1 MDFKHNTIKTH
12 IILKNNNN
20 EMKTW
25 SDITLQH
32 YYQIKELLTN
42 EDEYTV
48 LNILDV
54 LYGIDS
60 ASLPISALS
69 KYNNAL
75 DFLKDE
81 IPVVDIKKKYNIN
94 GHTYDSNLELTK
106 VSTAQFIDYQNY
118 LKEKEPRYEKLISVF
133 FIPENHQY
141 NEGYSIKE
149 VQDDILHMSM
159 VDVQSIAFFIK
170 KQFQLLLSL
179 FQFYLTQSI
188 QKMHLNKDQKQK
200 LLDQLN
206 VQDLSNL
213 ESFLTLP
220 STVKKP

>member
-1 MDFKHNTIKTH
+1 
-12 IILKNNNN
+12 
-20 EMKTW
+20 MKTW
-25 SDITLQH
+25 SDITLQQ

-42 EDEYTV
+42 EDEYTA

-60 ASLPISALS
+60 ASLPLSALS

-94 GHTYDSNLELTK
+94 GHTYESNCELTK

-118 LKEKEPRYEKLISVF
+118 LKEKEPKYEKLISVF
-133 FIPENHQY
+133 FIPEGHTY
-141 NEGYSIKE
+141 NDGYSIKE

-170 KQFQLLLSL
+170 KQLQLFLSL
-179 FQFYLTQSI
+179 FQFYLVKSI
-188 QKMHLNKDQKQK
+188 QKMNLNKDQKQK
-200 LLDQLN
+200 LLDQL
-206 VQDLSNL
+206 SA
-213 ESFLTLP
+213 LP
-220 STVKKP
+220 SKTSELFPM

>member
-1 MDFKHNTIKTH
+1 M
-12 IILKNNNN
+12 KN
-20 EMKTW
+20 W
-25 SDITLQH
+25 SDITLQQ

-42 EDEYTV
+42 EDEYTA

-60 ASLPISALS
+60 ASLPLSALS
-69 KYNNAL
+69 KYNSAL

-94 GHTYDSNLELTK
+94 GNTYESNCELTK

-118 LKEKEPRYEKLISVF
+118 LKEKEPKYEKLISVF
-133 FIPENHQY
+133 FIPEGHQY
-141 NEGYSIKE
+141 NDGYSIKE

-179 FQFYLTQSI
+179 FQFYLTLSI
-188 QKMHLNKDQKQK
+188 QKMNLNKEQKQK
-200 LLDQLN
+200 LLDQLGA
-206 VQDLSNL
+206 QDLSNL

>member
-1 MDFKHNTIKTH
+1 M
-12 IILKNNNN
+12 KN
-20 EMKTW
+20 W
-25 SDITLQH
+25 SDITLQQ

-54 LYGIDS
+54 IYDIDS
-60 ASLPISALS
+60 ASMTISALS

-81 IPVVDIKKKYNIN
+81 IPTGDIQKKYTIH
-94 GHTYDSNLELTK
+94 GHTYESNCELTK

-118 LKEKEPRYEKLISVF
+118 LKEKEPKYEKLLSVF

-141 NEGYSIKE
+141 NDGYNIKE

-170 KQFQLLLSL
+170 KQLSLLLSL

-188 QKMHLNKDQKQK
+188 QQMNLTKQQKQK
-200 LLDQLN
+200 LLDQLGTL
-206 VQDLSNL
+206 QLSNL
-213 ESFLTLP
+213 ESFLT
-220 STVKKP
+220 SQNTVKKP

>member
-1 MDFKHNTIKTH
+1 
-12 IILKNNNN
+12 
-20 EMKTW
+20 MKTW
-25 SDITLQH
+25 SDITLQQ

-60 ASLPISALS
+60 ASLPLSALS
-69 KYNNAL
+69 KYNSAL

-94 GHTYDSNLELTK
+94 GHTYESNLELTK

-118 LKEKEPRYEKLISVF
+118 LKEKQPKYEKLISVL
-133 FIPENHQY
+133 FIPEGHQY
-141 NEGYSIKE
+141 NDGYNIKE

-200 LLDQLN
+200 LLDQLGTL
-206 VQDLSNL
+206 QLSNL
-213 ESFLTLP
+213 ESFLTSQ

>member
-1 MDFKHNTIKTH
+1 
-12 IILKNNNN
+12 
-20 EMKTW
+20 MKTW
-25 SDITLQH
+25 SDITLQQ

-54 LYGIDS
+54 IYDIDS
-60 ASLPISALS
+60 ASMSISALS

-81 IPVVDIKKKYNIN
+81 IPVVDIKKKYTIH
-94 GHTYDSNLELTK
+94 GHTYESNCELTK

-118 LKEKEPRYEKLISVF
+118 LKEKQPKYEKLLSVF

-141 NEGYSIKE
+141 NDGYSIKE

-188 QKMHLNKDQKQK
+188 QKMNLNKDQKQK
-200 LLDQLN
+200 LLDQL
-206 VQDLSNL
+206 SA
-213 ESFLTLP
+213 LP
-220 STVKKP
+220 SKTSELFPM

>member
-1 MDFKHNTIKTH
+1 
-12 IILKNNNN
+12 
-20 EMKTW
+20 MKTW
-25 SDITLQH
+25 SDITLQQ

-60 ASLPISALS
+60 ASMPLNELA
-69 KYNNAL
+69 KYNSAL

-118 LKEKEPRYEKLISVF
+118 LKEKEPKYEKLISVL
-133 FIPENHQY
+133 FIPDGHSY
-141 NEGYSIKE
+141 NDGYNIKE

-179 FQFYLTQSI
+179 FQFYLTLSI
-188 QKMHLNKDQKQK
+188 QKMNLTKDQKQK

-206 VQDLSNL
+206 AQDLSNL

>member
-1 MDFKHNTIKTH
+1 
-12 IILKNNNN
+12 
-20 EMKTW
+20 MKTW
-25 SDITLQH
+25 SDITLQQ

-60 ASLPISALS
+60 ASLPLSALS
-69 KYNNAL
+69 KYNSAL

-94 GHTYDSNLELTK
+94 GHTYESNLELTK

-118 LKEKEPRYEKLISVF
+118 LKEKQPKYEKLISVL
-133 FIPENHQY
+133 FIPEGHQY
-141 NEGYSIKE
+141 NDGYNIKE

-200 LLDQLN
+200 LLDQLGTL
-206 VQDLSNL
+206 QLSNL
-213 ESFLTLP
+213 ESFLTLQ

>member
-1 MDFKHNTIKTH
+1 
-12 IILKNNNN
+12 
-20 EMKTW
+20 MKTW
-25 SDITLQH
+25 SDITLQQ

-60 ASLPISALS
+60 ASLPLSALS
-69 KYNNAL
+69 KYNSAL

-81 IPVVDIKKKYNIN
+81 IPVVDIKKKYTIR
-94 GHTYDSNLELTK
+94 GHTYESNCELTK

-118 LKEKEPRYEKLISVF
+118 LKEKEPKYEKLISVF

-141 NEGYSIKE
+141 NDGYSIQE

-159 VDVQSIAFFIK
+159 VDVQSVAFFIK

-188 QKMHLNKDQKQK
+188 HQMNLTKQQKQK
-200 LLDQLN
+200 LLDQL
-206 VQDLSNL
+206 SA
-213 ESFLTLP
+213 LP
-220 STVKKP
+220 SKTSELFPM

>member
-1 MDFKHNTIKTH
+1 M
-12 IILKNNNN
+12 KN
-20 EMKTW
+20 W
-25 SDITLQH
+25 SDITLQQ

-60 ASLPISALS
+60 ASLPLNELA
-69 KYNNAL
+69 KYNSAL

-94 GHTYDSNLELTK
+94 GHTYDSNCELTK

-133 FIPENHQY
+133 FTPEN
-141 NEGYSIKE
+141 S
-149 VQDDILHMSM
+149 
-159 VDVQSIAFFIK
+159 FITYA
-170 KQFQLLLSL
+170 L
-179 FQFYLTQSI
+179 FTS
-188 QKMHLNKDQKQK
+188 K
-200 LLDQLN
+200 
-206 VQDLSNL
+206 
-213 ESFLTLP
+213 
-220 STVKKP
+220 

>member
-1 MDFKHNTIKTH
+1 
-12 IILKNNNN
+12 
-20 EMKTW
+20 MKTW
-25 SDITLQH
+25 SDITLQQ

-60 ASLPISALS
+60 ASLPLNELA
-69 KYNNAL
+69 KYNSAL

-81 IPVVDIKKKYNIN
+81 IPVVDIKKKYNIH
-94 GHTYDSNLELTK
+94 GHTYESNCELTK

-118 LKEKEPRYEKLISVF
+118 LKEKEPKYEKLISVF

-141 NEGYSIKE
+141 NDGYNIKE

-170 KQFQLLLSL
+170 KQFSLLLSL

-188 QKMHLNKDQKQK
+188 QQMNLTKDQKQK
-200 LLDQLN
+200 LLDQLGTL
-206 VQDLSNL
+206 QLSNL
-213 ESFLTLP
+213 ESFLT
-220 STVKKP
+220 SQNTVKKP

>member
-1 MDFKHNTIKTH
+1 
-12 IILKNNNN
+12 
-20 EMKTW
+20 MKTW
-25 SDITLQH
+25 SDITLQQ

-54 LYGIDS
+54 IYDIDS

-94 GHTYDSNLELTK
+94 GHTYESNCELTK

-118 LKEKEPRYEKLISVF
+118 LKEKEPKYEKLIAVF

-141 NEGYSIKE
+141 NDGYSIKE
-149 VQDDILHMSM
+149 VQDDILQMSM

-170 KQFQLLLSL
+170 KQLSLLLSL

-188 QKMHLNKDQKQK
+188 QQMNLTKDQKQK
-200 LLDQLN
+200 LLDQLGTL
-206 VQDLSNL
+206 QLSNL
-213 ESFLTLP
+213 ESFLTSQ

>member
-1 MDFKHNTIKTH
+1 M
-12 IILKNNNN
+12 KN
-20 EMKTW
+20 W
-25 SDITLQH
+25 SDITLQQ

-94 GHTYDSNLELTK
+94 GHTYDSNCELTK

-141 NEGYSIKE
+141 NDGYNIKE

-170 KQFQLLLSL
+170 KQLSLLLSL

-188 QKMHLNKDQKQK
+188 QQMNLTKDQKQK
-200 LLDQLN
+200 LLDQLGTL
-206 VQDLSNL
+206 QLSNL

>member
-1 MDFKHNTIKTH
+1 M
-12 IILKNNNN
+12 KN
-20 EMKTW
+20 W
-25 SDITLQH
+25 SDITLQQ

-60 ASLPISALS
+60 ASLPLSALS

-81 IPVVDIKKKYNIN
+81 IPTRDIQKKYNIN
-94 GHTYDSNLELTK
+94 GHVYESNCELTN

-118 LKEKEPRYEKLISVF
+118 LKEPKYEKLLSVF

-141 NEGYSIKE
+141 NDGYSIKE

-170 KQFQLLLSL
+170 KQLSLLLSL

-188 QKMHLNKDQKQK
+188 QKMHLTKDQKQK
-200 LLDQLN
+200 LLDQLGAL
-206 VQDLSNL
+206 QLSNL
-213 ESFLTLP
+213 ESFLT
-220 STVKKP
+220 SQNIVKKP

>member
-1 MDFKHNTIKTH
+1 M
-12 IILKNNNN
+12 KN
-20 EMKTW
+20 W
-25 SDITLQH
+25 SDITLQQ

-60 ASLPISALS
+60 ASLPLSALS
-69 KYNNAL
+69 KYNSAL

-118 LKEKEPRYEKLISVF
+118 LKEPKYEKLISVL
-133 FIPENHQY
+133 FIPEGHQY
-141 NEGYSIKE
+141 NDGYNIKE

-188 QKMHLNKDQKQK
+188 QKMHLTKDQKQK
-200 LLDQLN
+200 LLDQLGTL
-206 VQDLSNL
+206 QLSNL
-213 ESFLTLP
+213 ESFLMSP
-220 STVKKP
+220 NTVKKP

>member
-1 MDFKHNTIKTH
+1 
-12 IILKNNNN
+12 
-20 EMKTW
+20 MKTW
-25 SDITLQH
+25 SDITLQQ
-32 YYQIKELLTN
+32 YYQIKELLIN

-60 ASLPISALS
+60 SSMSISALS
-69 KYNNAL
+69 KYNAAL

-94 GHTYDSNLELTK
+94 GHTYESNCELTK

-118 LKEKEPRYEKLISVF
+118 LKEKQPKYEKLLSVF

-141 NEGYSIKE
+141 NDGYSIKE

-170 KQFQLLLSL
+170 KQLSLLLSL

-188 QKMHLNKDQKQK
+188 QKMHLTKQQKQK
-200 LLDQLN
+200 LLDQLGAL
-206 VQDLSNL
+206 QLSNL
-213 ESFLTLP
+213 ESFLT
-220 STVKKP
+220 SQNIAKKQ

>member
-1 MDFKHNTIKTH
+1 
-12 IILKNNNN
+12 
-20 EMKTW
+20 MKTW
-25 SDITLQH
+25 SDITLQQ

-60 ASLPISALS
+60 ASMPLSALS
-69 KYNNAL
+69 KYNSAL

-94 GHTYDSNLELTK
+94 GHTYDSNCELTK

-118 LKEKEPRYEKLISVF
+118 LKEKQPKYEKLISVL
-133 FIPENHQY
+133 FIPEGHQY
-141 NEGYSIKE
+141 NDGYSIKE

-188 QKMHLNKDQKQK
+188 QKMHLTKQQKQK
-200 LLDQLN
+200 LLDQLGTL
-206 VQDLSNL
+206 QLSNL

>member
-1 MDFKHNTIKTH
+1 
-12 IILKNNNN
+12 
-20 EMKTW
+20 MKTW
-25 SDITLQH
+25 SDITLQQ

-54 LYGIDS
+54 LYDIDS
-60 ASLPISALS
+60 ASLPISSLS

-81 IPVVDIKKKYNIN
+81 IPVVNIKKKYNIN
-94 GHTYDSNLELTK
+94 GHTYESNCELTK

-118 LKEKEPRYEKLISVF
+118 LKEKEPKYEKLISVL
-133 FIPENHQY
+133 FIPEGHSY
-141 NEGYSIKE
+141 NDGYNIKE

-188 QKMHLNKDQKQK
+188 QKMNLTKDQKTK
-200 LLDQLN
+200 LLDQLGAL
-206 VQDLSNL
+206 QLSNL
-213 ESFLTLP
+213 ESFLT
-220 STVKKP
+220 SQNTVKKP

>member
-1 MDFKHNTIKTH
+1 
-12 IILKNNNN
+12 
-20 EMKTW
+20 MKTW
-25 SDITLQH
+25 SDITLQQ

-54 LYGIDS
+54 IYDIDS
-60 ASLPISALS
+60 ASMSISALS

-94 GHTYDSNLELTK
+94 GNTYESNCELTK

-118 LKEKEPRYEKLISVF
+118 LKEKQPKYEKLLSVF

-141 NEGYSIKE
+141 NDGYSIQE

-170 KQFQLLLSL
+170 KQLSLLLSL

-188 QKMHLNKDQKQK
+188 QKMNLTKDQKQK
-200 LLDQLN
+200 LLDQLSAL
-206 VQDLSNL
+206 QLSNL

>member
-1 MDFKHNTIKTH
+1 
-12 IILKNNNN
+12 
-20 EMKTW
+20 MKTW
-25 SDITLQH
+25 SDITLQQ

-54 LYGIDS
+54 IYDIDS
-60 ASLPISALS
+60 ASMTISALS

-81 IPVVDIKKKYNIN
+81 IPVVDIQKKYTIN
-94 GHTYDSNLELTK
+94 GNTYESNCELTK

-118 LKEKEPRYEKLISVF
+118 LKEKEPKYEKLISVF

-141 NEGYSIKE
+141 NDGYSIKE

-188 QKMHLNKDQKQK
+188 QKMNLTKQQKQK

-206 VQDLSNL
+206 AQDLSNL
-213 ESFLTLP
+213 ESLLTLP

>member
-1 MDFKHNTIKTH
+1 M
-12 IILKNNNN
+12 KN
-20 EMKTW
+20 W
-25 SDITLQH
+25 YDITLQQ

-42 EDEYTV
+42 EDEYTA

-60 ASLPISALS
+60 ASLPLTELS
-69 KYNNAL
+69 HYNNAL

-94 GHTYDSNLELTK
+94 GHTYESNCELTK

-118 LKEKEPRYEKLISVF
+118 LKEKEPKYEKLISVF

-141 NEGYSIKE
+141 NDGYSIKE

-188 QKMHLNKDQKQK
+188 HQMNLTKEQKQK
-200 LLDQLN
+200 LLDQL
-206 VQDLSNL
+206 SA
-213 ESFLTLP
+213 LP
-220 STVKKP
+220 SKTSELFPM

>member
-1 MDFKHNTIKTH
+1 
-12 IILKNNNN
+12 
-20 EMKTW
+20 MKTW
-25 SDITLQH
+25 SDITLQQ

-60 ASLPISALS
+60 ASLPLSALS

-94 GHTYDSNLELTK
+94 GHTYESNCELTK

-118 LKEKEPRYEKLISVF
+118 LKEKQPRYEKLISVL

-141 NEGYSIKE
+141 NDGYSIKE

-170 KQFQLLLSL
+170 KQLSLLLSL

-188 QKMHLNKDQKQK
+188 QKMNLNTDQKQK
-200 LLDQLN
+200 LLDQLSAL
-206 VQDLSNL
+206 QLSNL
-213 ESFLTLP
+213 ESFLT
-220 STVKKP
+220 SQNTVKKP

>member
-1 MDFKHNTIKTH
+1 M
-12 IILKNNNN
+12 KN
-20 EMKTW
+20 W
-25 SDITLQH
+25 SDITLQQ

-81 IPVVDIKKKYNIN
+81 IPVVNIKKKYNIN

-141 NEGYSIKE
+141 NDGYNIKE

-188 QKMHLNKDQKQK
+188 QKMNLTKDQKQK

-206 VQDLSNL
+206 AQDLSNL
-213 ESFLTLP
+213 AYSP
-220 STVKKP
+220 ISQNTVKKP

>member
-1 MDFKHNTIKTH
+1 
-12 IILKNNNN
+12 
-20 EMKTW
+20 MKTW
-25 SDITLQH
+25 SDITLQQ

-94 GHTYDSNLELTK
+94 GHTYESNCELTK

-118 LKEKEPRYEKLISVF
+118 LKEKEPKYEKLISVL
-133 FIPENHQY
+133 FIPDGHQY
-141 NEGYSIKE
+141 NDGYSIQE

-188 QKMHLNKDQKQK
+188 QKMNLTKDQKQK
-200 LLDQLN
+200 LLEQLGAL
-206 VQDLSNL
+206 QLSNL
-213 ESFLTLP
+213 ESFLT
-220 STVKKP
+220 SQNTVKKP

>member
-1 MDFKHNTIKTH
+1 
-12 IILKNNNN
+12 
-20 EMKTW
+20 MKTW
-25 SDITLQH
+25 SDITLQQ

-42 EDEYTV
+42 EDEYTA

-60 ASLPISALS
+60 ASLPLSALS
-69 KYNNAL
+69 KYNAAL

-94 GHTYDSNLELTK
+94 GHTYESNCELTK

-118 LKEKEPRYEKLISVF
+118 LKEKEPKYEKLISVF
-133 FIPENHQY
+133 FIPEGHTY
-141 NEGYSIKE
+141 NDGYSIKE
-149 VQDDILHMSM
+149 VQTDILQLPF

-188 QKMHLNKDQKQK
+188 QKMNLNKEQKQK
-200 LLDQLN
+200 LLDQL
-206 VQDLSNL
+206 SA
-213 ESFLTLP
+213 LP
-220 STVKKP
+220 SKTSELFPM

>member
-1 MDFKHNTIKTH
+1 
-12 IILKNNNN
+12 
-20 EMKTW
+20 MKTW
-25 SDITLQH
+25 SDITLQQ

-54 LYGIDS
+54 LYCIDS
-60 ASLPISALS
+60 ASMPLSALS

-118 LKEKEPRYEKLISVF
+118 LKEKEPKYEKLISVL
-133 FIPENHQY
+133 FIPEGHQY
-141 NEGYSIKE
+141 NDGYSIKE

-188 QKMHLNKDQKQK
+188 QKMHLTKDQKKK
-200 LLDQLN
+200 LLDQLGAL
-206 VQDLSNL
+206 QLSNL
-213 ESFLTLP
+213 ESFLTSQ

>member
-1 MDFKHNTIKTH
+1 
-12 IILKNNNN
+12 
-20 EMKTW
+20 MKTW
-25 SDITLQH
+25 SDITLQQ

-118 LKEKEPRYEKLISVF
+118 LKEKEPKYEKLISVL
-133 FIPENHQY
+133 FIPEGHQY
-141 NEGYSIKE
+141 NDGYSIKE

-188 QKMHLNKDQKQK
+188 QKMHLTKDQKQK
-200 LLDQLN
+200 LLDQLGAL
-206 VQDLSNL
+206 QLSNL
-213 ESFLTLP
+213 ESFLT
-220 STVKKP
+220 SQNTVKKP

>member
-1 MDFKHNTIKTH
+1 
-12 IILKNNNN
+12 
-20 EMKTW
+20 MKTW
-25 SDITLQH
+25 SDITLQQ

-60 ASLPISALS
+60 ASLPLSALS
-69 KYNNAL
+69 KYNSAL

-94 GHTYDSNLELTK
+94 GHTYESNCELTK

-118 LKEKEPRYEKLISVF
+118 LKEKEPKYEKLLSVF
-133 FIPENHQY
+133 FIPEGHQY
-141 NEGYSIKE
+141 NDGYNIKE
-149 VQDDILHMSM
+149 VQTDILHMSM

-170 KQFQLLLSL
+170 KQLQLFLSL
-179 FQFYLTQSI
+179 FQFYLVKSI
-188 QKMHLNKDQKQK
+188 QKMNLTKEQKQK

-206 VQDLSNL
+206 A
-213 ESFLTLP
+213 LP
-220 STVKKP
+220 SKTSELFPM

>member
-1 MDFKHNTIKTH
+1 
-12 IILKNNNN
+12 
-20 EMKTW
+20 MKTW
-25 SDITLQH
+25 SDITLQQ

-60 ASLPISALS
+60 ASLPLNELAH
-69 KYNNAL
+69 YNNAL

-81 IPVVDIKKKYNIN
+81 IPVVDIKKKYNIH
-94 GHTYDSNLELTK
+94 GHIYDSNLELTK

-118 LKEKEPRYEKLISVF
+118 LKEKEPRYEKLISVL
-133 FIPENHQY
+133 FIPEGHQY
-141 NEGYSIKE
+141 NDGYSIKE

-188 QKMHLNKDQKQK
+188 QKMNLTKDQKKK
-200 LLDQLN
+200 LLDQLGTL
-206 VQDLSNL
+206 QLSNL

>member
-1 MDFKHNTIKTH
+1 M
-12 IILKNNNN
+12 KN
-20 EMKTW
+20 W
-25 SDITLQH
+25 SDITLQQ

-60 ASLPISALS
+60 ASLPLSALS

-94 GHTYDSNLELTK
+94 GHTYESNLELTK

-118 LKEKEPRYEKLISVF
+118 LKEQKYEKLISVL
-133 FIPENHQY
+133 FIPEGHQY
-141 NEGYSIKE
+141 NDGYNIKE

-188 QKMHLNKDQKQK
+188 QKMHLTKQQKQK
-200 LLDQLN
+200 LLDQLGTL
-206 VQDLSNL
+206 QLSNL

>member
-1 MDFKHNTIKTH
+1 M
-12 IILKNNNN
+12 KN
-20 EMKTW
+20 W
-25 SDITLQH
+25 SDITLQQ

-81 IPVVDIKKKYNIN
+81 IPVVNIKKKYNIN
-94 GHTYDSNLELTK
+94 GHTYESNCELTK

-118 LKEKEPRYEKLISVF
+118 LKEKEPRYEKLISVL
-133 FIPENHQY
+133 FIPEGHQY
-141 NEGYSIKE
+141 NDGYSIKE

-188 QKMHLNKDQKQK
+188 QKMNLTKDQKQK
-200 LLDQLN
+200 LLDQLGAL
-206 VQDLSNL
+206 QLSNL
-213 ESFLTLP
+213 ESFLT
-220 STVKKP
+220 SQNTVKKP

>member
-1 MDFKHNTIKTH
+1 
-12 IILKNNNN
+12 
-20 EMKTW
+20 MKTW
-25 SDITLQH
+25 SDITLQQ

-81 IPVVDIKKKYNIN
+81 IPVVNIKKKYNIN

-118 LKEKEPRYEKLISVF
+118 LKEKEPRYEKLISVL
-133 FIPENHQY
+133 FIPEGHQY
-141 NEGYSIKE
+141 NDGYNIQE

-188 QKMHLNKDQKQK
+188 QQMNLTKDQKQK
-200 LLDQLN
+200 LLDQLGAL
-206 VQDLSNL
+206 QLSNL
-213 ESFLTLP
+213 ESFLTSQ

>member
-1 MDFKHNTIKTH
+1 
-12 IILKNNNN
+12 
-20 EMKTW
+20 MKTW
-25 SDITLQH
+25 SDITLQQ

-60 ASLPISALS
+60 ASMPLSALS

-94 GHTYDSNLELTK
+94 GHTYESNCELTK

-118 LKEKEPRYEKLISVF
+118 LKEKEPKYEKLISVL
-133 FIPENHQY
+133 FIPEGHSY
-141 NEGYSIKE
+141 NDGYSIKE

-188 QKMHLNKDQKQK
+188 QKMHLTKDQKQK
-200 LLDQLN
+200 LLDQLGTL
-206 VQDLSNL
+206 QLSNL
-213 ESFLTLP
+213 ESLLT
-220 STVKKP
+220 SQNTVKKP

>member
-1 MDFKHNTIKTH
+1 
-12 IILKNNNN
+12 
-20 EMKTW
+20 MKTW
-25 SDITLQH
+25 SDITLQQ

-42 EDEYTV
+42 EDEYTA

-60 ASLPISALS
+60 ASLPLSALS
-69 KYNNAL
+69 KYNAAL

-94 GHTYDSNLELTK
+94 GHTYESNCELTK

-118 LKEKEPRYEKLISVF
+118 LKEKEPKYEKLISVF
-133 FIPENHQY
+133 FIPEGHSY
-141 NEGYSIKE
+141 NDGYSIKE
-149 VQDDILHMSM
+149 VQTDILHMNM
-159 VDVQSIAFFIK
+159 CDVQSIAFFIN
-170 KQFQLLLSL
+170 KQLQLFLSL

-188 QKMHLNKDQKQK
+188 HQMNLTKEQKQK
-200 LLDQLN
+200 LLDQLGAL
-206 VQDLSNL
+206 DLSNL
-213 ESFLTLP
+213 ESFLTSQ